1 MLTTSIYPHH
11 PRNRNF
17 QIATLEI
24 FSNPCPE
31 IQSNTGTSH
40 KDLLKIWVDI
50 VDRLS
55 PWLAKK
61 PPFDSDTR
69 TWSSSSLASWSLIG
83 CFNGEASEHQR
94 GYLNN
99 GKWSNMARS
108 ISIILSTVSG
118 KIMHFGAKTSR
129 FKFTNFLSLTP
140 IPAKLPNTWAA
151 PTLSSSSGW
160 ILKPQSSHRFREVSW
175 KRFGSSIMQFHVW
188 SLHTFTVLTYT
199 TLDQCYRPWY
209 NLAMLFAMHATAW
222 PFETHKSTPVLCL
235 RHQSCLGVAN
245 IYLQN
250 RELPPWIRKDE
261 GLVQRSG
268 TKMPLWVEKS

>member
-83 CFNGEASEHQR
+83 QGRHLNISG

-99 GKWSNMARS
+99 RKWMQHGQEHWK
-108 ISIILSTVSG
+108 IILSTVSG

-129 FKFTNFLSLTP
+129 FKFTNFLSLTHLSETS
-140 IPAKLPNTWAA
+140 KYLGCPNTFIIVR
-151 PTLSSSSGW
+151 LN
-160 ILKPQSSHRFREVSW
+160 PQATEFTPVHS
-175 KRFGSSIMQFHVW
+175 W
-188 SLHTFTVLTYT
+188 SLHTFTWNIHHVGSIFF
-199 TLDQCYRPWY
+199 RPWY
-209 NLAMLFAMHATAW
+209 NLAMQAMHATAW
-222 PFETHKSTPVLCL
+222 PFETHKSSTRPLSSAPEL
-235 RHQSCLGVAN
+235 LGRCKH
-245 IYLQN
+245 LSP
-250 RELPPWIRKDE
+250 E
-261 GLVQRSG
+261 SG
-268 TKMPLWVEKS
+268 TPSLNSQGWRPRSEKWETSRVQMPLWMETS